1 MDNGGKEREEEQDGM
16 SVHSPCKAP
25 PSSASSLPKA
35 RLSLS
40 LSLSQYIYILGVGA
54 SACKYNFYFILII
67 FMLK

>member
-1 MDNGGKEREEEQDGM
+1 MDNGGKDREEEQDGM

-40 LSLSQYIYILGVGA
+40 LSQYIYIYICVN
-54 SACKYNFYFILII
+54 KLINLFVLI
-67 FMLK
+67 MFMLK